1 MDKDSRALRLRT
13 NLYRMY
19 QGQLTFLLGAVGVS
33 LSLPLF
39 ALLRPLAT
47 ALDGLGLLLA
57 LVGTI
62 VYLAGLILVCSAHP
76 DFGNALVVVVIRFL
90 VGLFDSF
97 LLMDLIGAVLNAVA
111 VYFVLQA
118 ADACLEEWGCLALR
132 EWSRRAARA
141 NVISCAVYLAA
152 ALVIHFTPSLGGMV
166 LAALVSLAFT
176 IWATV
181 LYMGYLKGSSRV
193 F

>member
-47 ALDGLGLLLA
+47 
-57 LVGTI
+57 
-62 VYLAGLILVCSAHP
+62 
-76 DFGNALVVVVIRFL
+76 
-90 VGLFDSF
+90 
-97 LLMDLIGAVLNAVA
+97 
-111 VYFVLQA
+111 
-118 ADACLEEWGCLALR
+118 
-132 EWSRRAARA
+132 
-141 NVISCAVYLAA
+141 
-152 ALVIHFTPSLGGMV
+152 V
-166 LAALVSLAFT
+166 LAALVIRFVPSPGVLALAGLVSVAVS
-176 IWATV
+176 IWAIV
-181 LYMGYLKGSSRV
+181 RYMGYLKGSSRV

>member
-47 ALDGLGLLLA
+47 ALDGLWLLLA

-76 DFGNALVVVVIRFL
+76 DFGNALVVVIRFL

-97 LLMDLIGAVLNAVA
+97 LLMDLIGAVLEAVA
-111 VYFVLQA
+111 VALVLQA
-118 ADACLEEWGCLALR
+118 ADACLKEWGCFELR
-132 EWSRRAARA
+132 ERSRRAARA

-152 ALVIHFTPSLGGMV
+152 ALVIRFVPSPGV
-166 LAALVSLAFT
+166 LALAGLVSVAVS
-176 IWATV
+176 IWAIV

>member
-19 QGQLTFLLGAVGVS
+19 QGQLTFLIGSVAAS

-39 ALLRPLAT
+39 SRLPPLAT
-47 ALDGLGLLLA
+47 VLAGLGLLLA
-57 LVGTI
+57 LVGTV
-62 VYLAGLILVCSAHP
+62 VYLAGLILACSAHP
-76 DFGNALVVVVIRFL
+76 DFGNALVVVVIQFI

-97 LLMDLIGAVLNAVA
+97 LLMDLIGSVLEAVA
-111 VYFVLQA
+111 VALVLQA
-118 ADACLEEWGCLALR
+118 ADACLEEWGCFELR
-132 EWSRRAARA
+132 ERSRRAARA

-152 ALVIHFTPSLGGMV
+152 ALVIRFVPSPGV
-166 LAALVSLAFT
+166 LALAGLVSVAVS
-176 IWATV
+176 IWAIV

>member
-97 LLMDLIGAVLNAVA
+97 LLMDLIGAVLEAVA
-111 VYFVLQA
+111 VALVLQA
-118 ADACLEEWGCLALR
+118 ADACLKEWGCFELR
-132 EWSRRAARA
+132 ERSRRAARA

-152 ALVIHFTPSLGGMV
+152 ALVIRFVPSPGV
-166 LAALVSLAFT
+166 LALAGLVSVAVS
-176 IWATV
+176 IWAIV
-181 LYMGYLKGSSRV
+181 RYMGYLKGSSRV